1 MDVRWTRR
9 EFLASSMMA
18 PAAAATRGQTFPS
31 ERVRFSD
38 EATENEVFRLTSEE
52 HESYL
57 PPHCARSASSRNSFL
72 IYCSDRTGSMQ
83 AYRMD
88 LRSGTSQLLTEAARL
103 DPRALTLSADQRSI
117 VFFDGNLL
125 KTATTSGARERTVYE
140 AEGDRVGSLSTSEDG
155 LHAAF
160 FQRQPRSGNI
170 ELMLASLNRGGA
182 RAVTRVPPDATRP
195 MLRPKRDSILYTT
208 GESLWLA
215 SFDGAE
221 NRRLRTPGP
230 VLDAQWSPDGRTVFY
245 LIPNEIREYT
255 PDTNTD
261 ARVARNSQF
270 VAFSRNADAS
280 VFVGASG
287 SKASPLILILL
298 RITAREL
305 AICEHRAR
313 RPACVNPVF
322 SPSSQRIYFQSD
334 RTGKSVIYSMVVD
347 RLVEPTET

>member
-1 MDVRWTRR
+1 MHVRWTRR
-9 EFLASSMMA
+9 EFLASSLMA
-18 PAAAATRGQTFPS
+18 PAAAANRGQTFPA
-31 ERVRFSD
+31 ERVRFAD
-38 EATENEVFRLTSEE
+38 ETTENEVFRLTGEDHNSF
-52 HESYL
+52 L
-57 PPHCARSASSRNSFL
+57 PPPSVRSASSRNAFL

-88 LRSGTSQLLTEAARL
+88 IRPGTSQLLTEASRL
-103 DPRALTLSADQRSI
+103 DPRAITLTADQKSI
-117 VFFDGNLL
+117 VFFDANQL
-125 KTATTSGARERTVYE
+125 KMATTSGSRERTIAEV
-140 AEGDRVGSLSTSEDG
+140 EGDRVGSVSTSEDN

-160 FQRQPRSGNI
+160 FVRQARGGV

-182 RAVTRVPPDATRP
+182 RTVTKVPPDASRAL
-195 MLRPKRDSILYTT
+195 LRPKRDSILYTT
-208 GESLWLA
+208 GDSLWLVN
-215 SFDGAE
+215 FDGSE
-221 NRRLRTPGP
+221 NRKLRTPGP
-230 VLDAQWSPDGRTVFY
+230 VLDAQWSPDGRTVLY
-245 LIPNEIREYT
+245 LVPNEIREFT

-305 AICEHRAR
+305 ALCEHRAT
-313 RPACVNPVF
+313 RPAEANPVF

-347 RLVEPTET
+347 RLVEATET